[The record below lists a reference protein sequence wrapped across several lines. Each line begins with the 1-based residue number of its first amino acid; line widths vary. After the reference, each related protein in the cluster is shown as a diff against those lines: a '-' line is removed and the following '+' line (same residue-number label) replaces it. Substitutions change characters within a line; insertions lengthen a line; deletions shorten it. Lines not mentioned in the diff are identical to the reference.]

1 MKYTAKEVLQF
12 TRENDVKFIRLA
24 FSDIYGA
31 LRNLSIM
38 PTELEKAFNQG
49 IVFDATAI
57 SGFGRTASSLVLKP
71 DPTTLSILPWRPTQG
86 RVIRMFCHIYH
97 EDGTPFSGD
106 FRRQLVSAIDELASY
121 GLHAS
126 IGLECEFYLFEL
138 DDKGYATTTPHDRAG
153 YFDIAPRDRGENVR
167 RDICLTL
174 ETMGLLP
181 ETSHHERG
189 PGQHEISLKYVSPL
203 DAADQFLTFK
213 SVVKMV
219 AERNGLHA
227 SFMPKPLKA
236 EHGNGMHIN
245 LSLYRSNE
253 NLYNAN
259 TSQQVHAFT
268 QGILGK
274 LPELSLF
281 TNPLT
286 NSYARLR
293 AQLSKKLVEP
303 DERSWLRLL
312 TGHGDASRIELRSP
326 DPSLNPYI
334 VFTLMLR
341 AGMAALEAAGENDQ
355 PINAEMRA
363 KALDLIPT
371 TLKGAIQIAEQSSFL
386 SKTIPYIFLEDYFD
400 VKRNE
405 CMLVEESTDH
415 YVQEISHY
423 FDTSIT

>member
-1 MKYTAKEVLQF
+1 
-12 TRENDVKFIRLA
+12 
-24 FSDIYGA
+24 
-31 LRNLSIM
+31 
-38 PTELEKAFNQG
+38 
-49 IVFDATAI
+49 
-57 SGFGRTASSLVLKP
+57 
-71 DPTTLSILPWRPTQG
+71 
-86 RVIRMFCHIYH
+86 
-97 EDGTPFSGD
+97 
-106 FRRQLVSAIDELASY
+106 
-121 GLHAS
+121 
-126 IGLECEFYLFEL
+126 
-138 DDKGYATTTPHDRAG
+138 
-153 YFDIAPRDRGENVR
+153 
-167 RDICLTL
+167 
-174 ETMGLLP
+174 MGLLP